1 MELEE
6 MDSLIH
12 RNKWVVRLEYL
23 AGEDFDTGRWRSILE
38 DEGGFHVGRASAK
51 RPLAALLA
59 AVDNAQTRIVLTSL
73 SREIPIEVP
82 PPPEKA

>member
-12 RNKWVVRLEYL
+12 RNKWAVRVEYV
-23 AGEDFDTGRWRSILE
+23 AGEDFDRGKWRSILE

-51 RPLAALLA
+51 RPLAALLT
-59 AVDNAQTRIVLTSL
+59 AVENAQTRILLSGL
-73 SREIPIEVP
+73 SREIPIELP
-82 PPPEKA
+82 PPAKKG

>member
-12 RNKWVVRLEYL
+12 RNKWAVRLEYL
-23 AGEDFDTGRWRSILE
+23 PGEDFETGRWRSILE
-38 DEGGFHVGRASAK
+38 DEGGFHVGKASAK

-59 AVDNAQTRIVLTSL
+59 AVDNAQTRIVLSSL
-73 SREIPIEVP
+73 SRDIPIEAP
-82 PPPEKA
+82 PPPEKD

>member
-59 AVDNAQTRIVLTSL
+59 AVDNAQTRTVLTSQ